1 MTTKSTNTK
10 IRRFSTRYFNSW
22 WLPAVVCGG
31 LVLVAAGFIIGSIL
45 APDYALPLNLAA
57 ICTLIGVAI
66 ALCSFLSSIL
76 WHATKKQWKKFGASL
91 VAAFLLGIEALV
103 LIVSIFVVN
112 FGTALGPDHFADN
125 LSIPDNI
132 EITEPVSRDAPL
144 LNWEGEEIPRYED
157 PFRQA
162 MLAALDNSSDA
173 DIEVTAEINSLSS
186 LWKNNPDILERY
198 FATSPT
204 WLLTTKYGGDKIA
217 IRKWLASPD
226 WQDESPGFY
235 EMRER
240 EYFSVDLEI
249 GSSSNFVKQRKG
261 AVRVQAGEIADLP
274 AFGPSDVERDR
285 HDSEFIVHDEKNNFV
300 FITERSA
307 HKDRDLTRAALAFVE
322 NELAPLAASPTEET
336 IRAMLPENGIRNG
349 EPSIQLRTRSQP
361 GMYQVASWVN
371 PGEAGTVYLKALEVT
386 GNVPLSQKQLKFET
400 EERIGWSDNPSELFL
415 ANSKFKIYEGDW
427 GKPYAARFEVW
438 FTPDSGEGDRL
449 LTKQNFRIE
458 GWMH

>member
-1 MTTKSTNTK
+1 MKTKL
-10 IRRFSTRYFNSW
+10 RRPLTRYFNSW

-31 LVLVAAGFIIGSIL
+31 LILVSAGFIIGSIL
-45 APDYALPLNLAA
+45 APDYALYLNLAA

-66 ALCSFLSSIL
+66 ALCSFISSIL
-76 WHATKKQWKKFGASL
+76 WIAAKKQWKKFGASL
-91 VAAFLLGIEALV
+91 FTAFMLGIEVLV
-103 LIVSIFVVN
+103 LCVAIFVVN
-112 FGTALGPDHFADN
+112 IGSSLGPDHFADN

-132 EITEPVSRDAPL
+132 EIVEPVSRDDPFQ
-144 LNWEGEEIPRYED
+144 NWQGEEIPRYED

-162 MLAALDNSSDA
+162 MLSALDNSDDP
-173 DIEVTAEINSLSS
+173 DIAVTADVDSLSS

-204 WLLTTKYGGDKIA
+204 WFLTERYGGKVA

-235 EMRER
+235 EMREG

-249 GSSSNFVKQRKG
+249 GFLNDFAKKRKG
-261 AVRVQAGEIADLP
+261 AVRAQAGETVDLP
-274 AFGPSDVERDR
+274 SFGPPDVERDR
-285 HDSEFIVHDEKNNFV
+285 HDSELVVHDKNDNFI
-300 FITERSA
+300 FIIERSA
-307 HKDRDLTRAALAFVE
+307 HKDRDLTQATLSFIE
-322 NELAPLAASPTEET
+322 EELAPLAASPTEDT
-336 IRAMLPENGIRNG
+336 IRTMLPENGIRNG
-349 EPSIQLRTRSQP
+349 EPSIQLRTRYQP
-361 GMYQVASWVN
+361 GMYQAASWVN
-371 PGEAGTVYLKALEVT
+371 PGEAGTVYLKAFEVT

-400 EERIGWSDNPSELFL
+400 EERIGWSDDPSELFL

-438 FTPDSGEGDRL
+438 FTSDSGKGDDRK
-449 LTKQNFRIE
+449 LTEQNFQIE